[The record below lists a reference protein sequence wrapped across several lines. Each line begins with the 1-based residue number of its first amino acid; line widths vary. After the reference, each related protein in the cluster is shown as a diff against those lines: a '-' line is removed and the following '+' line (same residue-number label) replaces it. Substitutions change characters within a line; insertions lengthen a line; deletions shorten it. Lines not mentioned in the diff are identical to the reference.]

1 MSSKP
6 YPPDG
11 LPPAYVSG
19 PWPPLKAQAST
30 SSSTNPAYADLAPHL
45 RLPDGSPDYLRLIL
59 SADIY
64 SLVKQT
70 PLTLATNLSTR
81 LGCEVLMKRE
91 DLQPVFSFK
100 LRGAFNMMRQLTEE
114 QKWKGVIACSAGNHA
129 QGVALSGSHLS
140 IPCTIVMPMGT
151 PSIKTENVKRLG
163 AKVVLHGVNFDE
175 AKAECSRLAN
185 IHGLKIIPPFDE
197 PRIIAGQG
205 TVAVEVCKQTDMS
218 KVDAIFCC
226 VGGGGLVS
234 GVAAYM
240 KRIAPP
246 GVKVIAVETFDADAL
261 ARSLEHGDRVNLD
274 EVGLFADG
282 TAVRIVGEEC
292 FRLCHD
298 LVDGV
303 VRVDT
308 DEICAAIRDV
318 FEGKPM
324 SRRYNDVIDWHT
336 KRRSTCCSDTR
347 SIPEPSGAL
356 AVAGMKRY
364 IIENDLQDSGKRFVA
379 TVSGANMNFSRLR
392 FVSERSE
399 LGQKKEV
406 LLMVEIPEQPG
417 SFLKLIRKIFP
428 RGISEF
434 SYRYSDQS
442 KAQIFLSFLLDA
454 NPQGAT
460 VPASGP
466 VPPAVAATMLPPRVT
481 AGQISTSSSSS
492 TPIRVP
498 SPIDLSQKR
507 DNGVMDAAT
516 VVRQAELSQLLESIN
531 GDGMKAV
538 DISNNE
544 MAKSHARY
552 MVGGKGHV
560 EHERLFSFA
569 FPERPGSLL
578 QFLQGLNQGWNISL
592 FNYRNNGGDTANV
605 LVGIQVN
612 PKDYDEFQRYL
623 DTLQYLYN
631 EETNNEAYLRFMK

>member
-1 MSSKP
+1 MK
-6 YPPDG
+6 G
-11 LPPAYVSG
+11 QG
-19 PWPPLKAQAST
+19 
-30 SSSTNPAYADLAPHL
+30 SSSSASHDAYADLAPHL

-70 PLTLATNLSTR
+70 PLTLATNLSSK

-129 QGVALSGSHLS
+129 QGVALAGSHLS
-140 IPCTIVMPMGT
+140 IPCTIVMPTGT
-151 PSIKTENVKRLG
+151 PSIKTQNVKRLG
-163 AKVVLHGVNFDE
+163 AKVVLYGVNFDE
-175 AKAECSRLAN
+175 AKTECSRLAQM
-185 IHGLKIIPPFDE
+185 HDLKIIPPFDE
-197 PRIIAGQG
+197 PRVIAGQG
-205 TVAVEVCKQTDMS
+205 TVAVEICKQTDMT
-218 KVDAIFCC
+218 KVDAVFCC
-226 VGGGGLVS
+226 VGGGGLVAGIGS
-234 GVAAYM
+234 YM

-246 GVKVIAVETFDADAL
+246 GVKVIAVETYDGDAL
-261 ARSLEHGDRVNLD
+261 ARSLQYGERITLD
-274 EVGLFADG
+274 EVGLFSEG
-282 TAVRIVGEEC
+282 TAVRTVGEENY
-292 FRLCHD
+292 RLCHE
-298 LVDGV
+298 LVDGI

-318 FEGKPM
+318 FE
-324 SRRYNDVIDWHT
+324 
-336 KRRSTCCSDTR
+336 DTR
-347 SIPEPSGAL
+347 SIPEPAGAL

-364 IIENDLQDSGKRFVA
+364 IIENNLQDSGKRFIA

-399 LGQKKEV
+399 LGQKTEV

-434 SYRYSDQS
+434 SYRYSDQR
-442 KAQIFLSFLLDA
+442 KAQIFLSFLLES
-454 NPQGAT
+454 NPQGMPTNGPILPAT
-460 VPASGP
+460 TTASML
-466 VPPAVAATMLPPRVT
+466 AKRVASQVVT
-481 AGQISTSSSSS
+481 QSS
-492 TPIRVP
+492 TPTRVP
-498 SPIDLSQKR
+498 SPIDLGGEKGNFHTY
-507 DNGVMDAAT
+507 NGSTD
-516 VVRQAELSQLLESIN
+516 VVDYIRNAELIQLLSSIN
-531 GDGMKAV
+531 EDGMIAI

-560 EHERLFSFA
+560 ENERLFSFT

-605 LVGIQVN
+605 LVGIQVD
-612 PKDYDEFQRYL
+612 PKDYEEFQTYL
-623 DTLQYLYN
+623 DTLQYLYI

>member
-6 YPPDG
+6 YPPDR
-11 LPPAYVSG
+11 LPPAYITG
-19 PWPPLKAQAST
+19 PWAPLKPHASG
-30 SSSTNPAYADLAPHL
+30 SSSPSSNPAYADLAPHL
-45 RLPDGSPDYLRLIL
+45 RLSDGNPDYLRLIL

-70 PLTLATNLSTR
+70 PLTLATNLSSK

-140 IPCTIVMPMGT
+140 VPCTIVMPMGT

-163 AKVVLHGVNFDE
+163 AKVVLHGINFDE
-175 AKAECSRLAN
+175 AKAECSRLAE

-205 TVAVEVCKQTDMS
+205 TVAVEICKQTDMS

-234 GVAAYM
+234 GVGAYI

-261 ARSLEHGDRVNLD
+261 ARSLESGDRVTLD

-282 TAVRIVGEEC
+282 TAVRVVGEEC

-308 DEICAAIRDV
+308 DEICAAIQDV
-318 FEGKPM
+318 FE
-324 SRRYNDVIDWHT
+324 
-336 KRRSTCCSDTR
+336 DTR

-364 IIENDLQDSGKRFVA
+364 IIENNLQDSGKRFVA

-406 LLMVEIPEQPG
+406 LLMIEIPEKPG
-417 SFLKLIRKIFP
+417 SFIKLIRKIVP
-428 RGISEF
+428 RSISEF
-434 SYRYSDQS
+434 SYRYSDNS
-442 KAQIFLSFLLDA
+442 KAQIFLSFLLEV
-454 NPQGAT
+454 NPQGT
-460 VPASGP
+460 TESGAMP
-466 VPPAVAATMLPPRVT
+466 IPPVAATASMLPPHLADAANQRPP
-481 AGQISTSSSSS
+481 STSSSSS
-492 TPIRVP
+492 TPIRAP
-498 SPIDLSQKR
+498 SP
-507 DNGVMDAAT
+507 NGFFAHQSKDDGVLNAAT
-516 VVRQAELSQLLESIN
+516 AIRQGELQQILESISK
-531 GDGMKAV
+531 DGMMAI

-552 MVGGKGHV
+552 MVGGKGNV
-560 EHERLFSFA
+560 KNERLFSFT

-578 QFLQGLNQGWNISL
+578 LFLQGLNQGWNISL

-605 LVGIQVN
+605 LVGIQVD
-612 PKDYDEFQRYL
+612 PKDYDEFQCYL
-623 DTLQYLYN
+623 DALQYRYI